1 MEGGEIEW
9 TVSDSL
15 SKLNIY
21 DELIKYARF
30 IKQEKSTITY
40 QERITY
46 PLAKKTCTING
57 ITDLSSEVSVYEI
70 KHCAQ
75 ESKGMI
81 QAAIY
86 GMMTGKK
93 SYLINTNTGQIYETS
108 LDCKPSYFKK
118 YARAIIALRIARKN
132 RSRLMEPTQSIA
144 LFSHKKSVIVIDIE
158 DYKIIDMG
166 DEKLIKKYEN
176 TQIVNWSILEKKYI
190 AATIKEYERRNPT
203 VNLKEAWDEVIVD
216 NFSWNEGIEFDELL
230 AIMMIYIS
238 IT

>member
-1 MEGGEIEW
+1 
-9 TVSDSL
+9 
-15 SKLNIY
+15 
-21 DELIKYARF
+21 
-30 IKQEKSTITY
+30 
-40 QERITY
+40 
-46 PLAKKTCTING
+46 
-57 ITDLSSEVSVYEI
+57 
-70 KHCAQ
+70 
-75 ESKGMI
+75 
-81 QAAIY
+81 
-86 GMMTGKK
+86 
-93 SYLINTNTGQIYETS
+93 
-108 LDCKPSYFKK
+108 
-118 YARAIIALRIARKN
+118 
-132 RSRLMEPTQSIA
+132 MEPTQSIA